1 MSQVSA
7 SQLSGG
13 GGAGPGERAA
23 SAGGGGRRPLS
34 RRSVRSHR
42 SPPRRPLRPPPAP
55 CSKSGYETAPALGLP
70 ASGPA
75 PYLGRAPRSC
85 LKGQRALQRRKHS
98 RSPPPKA
105 PPKAVRQR
113 DLSGFDSVFSS
124 LFLLPSPLRTRQV
137 EDKLAPA
144 PFDKGKCSE
153 DAQEIFRLKVD
164 TCEVLN
170 LRCPGSETCAGGEL
184 KMGCPGSGCGEEFG
198 DYDASGFGASR
209 RHVGGSV
216 TFY

>member
-34 RRSVRSHR
+34 RRSVRGHR
-42 SPPRRPLRPPPAP
+42 SPPRRPLRPPQAP
-55 CSKSGYETAPALGLP
+55 RSKSGCETAPALGLP
-70 ASGPA
+70 APGPA

-98 RSPPPKA
+98 RSPSPNPLPKA
-105 PPKAVRQR
+105 ERKR

-137 EDKLAPA
+137 EDRLVPA
-144 PFDKGKCSE
+144 PFDKGKMFRRCSR
-153 DAQEIFRLKVD
+153 DI
-164 TCEVLN
+164 
-170 LRCPGSETCAGGEL
+170 P
-184 KMGCPGSGCGEEFG
+184 P
-198 DYDASGFGASR
+198 
-209 RHVGGSV
+209 
-216 TFY
+216 